1 MNEQDRDKNRVF
13 IFSRRRHSL
22 SFVPPAKFLSRIDNR
37 YEASKSDTCDFAEMA
52 TSDKTKKSILLLLM

>member
-1 MNEQDRDKNRVF
+1 MNEQEDRDKNRVF
-13 IFSRRRHSL
+13 IFSRHSL